1 LRRFL
6 IDTDTA
12 SDDAV
17 ALLMAL
23 RTEGVKV
30 EAITVVAGNVP
41 LEQGVQNALYTVE
54 RSGVDAPVYRGLAK
68 PLLRPLRTA
77 RFCHGQDGMGDI
89 GLPLAGRIP
98 AAGNGVDAIIDT
110 IRRFAGQITLVTLG
124 PLTNVAV
131 AVLKEPSIAGM
142 VKECVVMGGIGLGH
156 GNVVPAAEYNIW
168 VDPEAAKIVFAAGFP
183 ITMVGWDV
191 SRRYA
196 AFGPEDAEKLRAIS
210 PLGEFVV
217 SIQKAMRVFC
227 IEKLKQDGFDLPDPI
242 AMAVA
247 LDPNVAVR
255 VERLHVDVETKGEL
269 TSGETVVDHLG
280 ITGHP
285 PNANVVLDASRERF
299 LSVLHSALRD

>member
-1 LRRFL
+1 MRHFL

-23 RTEGVKV
+23 RTEGIRV

-54 RSGVDAPVYRGLAK
+54 RSGAKAPVYPGLAK

-77 RFCHGQDGMGDI
+77 QFCHGNDGMGDI
-89 GLPLAGRIP
+89 GLPLSGRRP
-98 AAGNGVDAIIDT
+98 ASGNGVDAIVDT
-110 IRRFAGQITLVTLG
+110 IRRFPGEITLVTLG

-131 AVLKEPSIAGM
+131 AILKEPSLVGM

-168 VDPEAAKIVFAAGFP
+168 VDPEAARIVFNSGLP
-183 ITMVGWDV
+183 ITMVGWEI

-196 AFGPEDAEKLRAIS
+196 AFNADDAEGLRS
-210 PLGEFVV
+210 VSELGEFVV

-247 LDPNVAVR
+247 IDPEVAVR
-255 VERLHVDVETKGEL
+255 MERLHVDVETKGEL
-269 TSGETVVDHLG
+269 TAGETVVDHLG
-280 ITGHP
+280 ITGEP
-285 PNANVVLDASRERF
+285 ANANVVLEASRERF
-299 LSVLHSALRD
+299 LSVLYDSLR

>member
-1 LRRFL
+1 LRHFL

-23 RTEGVKV
+23 RNEGVKV

-54 RSGVDAPVYRGLAK
+54 RSGVNAPVYAGLAK

-77 RFCHGQDGMGDI
+77 QFCHGLDGMGDI
-89 GLPLAGRIP
+89 GLPLRGREP
-98 AAGNGVDAIIDT
+98 TAGNAVDAIVDT
-110 IRRFAGQITLVTLG
+110 IRRFAGRITLVTLG

-131 AVLKEPSIAGM
+131 AILKEPSIAGM
-142 VKECVVMGGIGLGH
+142 VERCVVMGGIGLGH
-156 GNVVPAAEYNIW
+156 GNVVPAAEYNIR
-168 VDPEAAKIVFAAGFP
+168 VDPEAAKIVFDSGLP
-183 ITMVGWDV
+183 IEMVGWDI

-196 AFGPEDAEKLRAIS
+196 AFGPDDAEKLRGLS
-210 PLGEFVV
+210 DLGEFVV
-217 SIQKAMRVFC
+217 SIQRAMRVFC

-247 LDPNVAVR
+247 IDPEVALR
-255 VERLHVDVETKGEL
+255 VDELHVEVETISAL
-269 TSGETVVDHLG
+269 TAGATVVDHLG
-280 ITGHP
+280 ITGRP
-285 PNANVVLDASRERF
+285 PNAKVVLEASRERF
-299 LSVLHSALRD
+299 LSVLYAALRE

>member
-1 LRRFL
+1 MRHFL

-23 RTEGVKV
+23 RTEGIRV

-54 RSGVDAPVYRGLAK
+54 RSGAKAPVYPGLAK

-77 RFCHGQDGMGDI
+77 QFCHGNDGMGDI
-89 GLPLAGRIP
+89 GLPLSGRRP
-98 AAGNGVDAIIDT
+98 ASGNGVDAIVDT
-110 IRRFAGQITLVTLG
+110 IRRFPGEITLVTLG

-131 AVLKEPSIAGM
+131 AILKEPALVGM

-168 VDPEAAKIVFAAGFP
+168 VDPEAARIVFNSGLP
-183 ITMVGWDV
+183 ITMVGWEI

-196 AFGPEDAEKLRAIS
+196 AFNADDAEGLRS
-210 PLGEFVV
+210 VSELGEFVV

-247 LDPNVAVR
+247 IDPEVAVR
-255 VERLHVDVETKGEL
+255 MERLHVDVETKGEL
-269 TSGETVVDHLG
+269 TAGETVVDHLG
-280 ITGHP
+280 ITGEP
-285 PNANVVLDASRERF
+285 ANANVVLEASRERF
-299 LSVLHSALRD
+299 LSVLYDSLR